1 MGVVREFFMR
11 GDGKFDLGKLS
22 RRSFDSRM
30 VHRFLIATLI
40 LCFLAAASTM
50 QAEPPSKPNVIFI
63 LADDLGYGDLSCYGQ
78 GRIQSPRID
87 QMAAE
92 GMRFTQFYAGSTVCA
107 PSRSV
112 LMTGLH
118 TGHTRV
124 RGNAGSTNPVAQML
138 KDEDVTVAE
147 VAKGAGY
154 ATGLI
159 GKWGLGMSG
168 DEGVPNKQGF
178 DYFYGY
184 LSQHH
189 AHNHFPDF
197 LWRNES
203 KVPLSNVV
211 VPVGDQGG
219 GYATKRVEYSGDL
232 FAEEAVAF
240 VDQHKDEPFFLY
252 LAFVVPHA
260 NNERTRALGDG
271 QEVPDYGIY
280 EDKDWPNPDKGQAA
294 MITRMDTQIGALLD
308 RLKKHGIDE
317 KTLVMFSSDN
327 GPHKEGGNDPE
338 FFDANGPVR
347 GIKRDLTDGGIRV
360 PFIAR
365 WPGVIEAGQ
374 VSGHVGFFGDIM
386 PTVAELSGGEMPN
399 KTDGISLVPLLTGD
413 KAAQR
418 EHSHLYWEFHERSPS
433 QAVILEGRWKGI
445 RKPKEGTFELYDLK
459 ADVGE
464 ETNLASEKPELV
476 AKLSALMDESTQPN
490 EYWDI
495 RSSAAKAGKKST
507 ATKKK

>member
-1 MGVVREFFMR
+1 MVRTLLFS
-11 GDGKFDLGKLS
+11 LLS
-22 RRSFDSRM
+22 AA
-30 VHRFLIATLI
+30 L
-40 LCFLAAASTM
+40 LCPPQNSS
-50 QAEPPSKPNVIFI
+50 AESKPNIIFI

-78 GRIQSPRID
+78 KIIQSPRID

-92 GMRFTQFYAGSTVCA
+92 GIRFTQFYAGSTVCA

-124 RGNAGSTNPVAQML
+124 RGNSGRTNPIAQML
-138 KDEDVTVAE
+138 QDGDVTVAE
-147 VAKGAGY
+147 VLKSSGY
-154 ATGLI
+154 STALI
-159 GKWGLGMSG
+159 GKWGLGLPG

-189 AHNHFPDF
+189 AHNHYPDF
-197 LWRNES
+197 LWRNDS

-211 VPVGDQGG
+211 VPIGDQGG
-219 GYATKRVEYSGDL
+219 GYATKRVEYAGDL

-240 VDQHKDEPFFLY
+240 VDQNKERPFFLY

-260 NNERTRALGDG
+260 NNERTRELGDG

-294 MITRMDTQIGALLD
+294 MITRMDSQIGALLD
-308 RLKKHGIDE
+308 RLKHHGIDE
-317 KTLVMFSSDN
+317 KTLVLFSSDN

-338 FFDANGPVR
+338 FFDANGAVR

-365 WPGVIEAGQ
+365 WPGTIQPGQ
-374 VSGHVGFFGDIM
+374 VSDHVGYFADFL
-386 PTVAELSGGEMPN
+386 PTAAELAGAPAPA
-399 KTDGISLVPLLTGD
+399 KTDGISLVPLLTGHAKD
-413 KAAQR
+413 QK
-418 EHSHLYWEFHERSPS
+418 EHEYLYWEFHERSPK

-445 RKPKEGTFELYDLK
+445 RTLKDDTFELYDLK
-459 ADVGE
+459 EDIGE
-464 ETNLASEKPELV
+464 ETNLAQKNPDLV
-476 AKLSALMDESTQPN
+476 AKLTALMEEANVPN
-490 EYWDI
+490 EHWDI
-495 RSSAAKAGKKST
+495 LANAQSDKSPKA
-507 ATKKK
+507 KKK